1 MGENFDHKVYS
12 AEVVEF
18 VTVAKEFCAFI
29 EQFSEYDVKD
39 FLERSRK
46 FIPLLYLKGV
56 LLPTAESDAY
66 LETEKFVT
74 EQDWNYLREGLR
86 TLLAQYDEY
95 AEDFVDRLHETDDP
109 QAGSISENFADIY
122 SALKDFLIAYREGL
136 LEVMNEALWDL
147 KDSFDLYWGKA
158 LVNSL
163 RVIHNLLAGEIDA
176 DLDLNNTNS
185 PDMNKSFIGRRQDD
199 LRGE

>member
-1 MGENFDHKVYS
+1 M
-12 AEVVEF
+12 
-18 VTVAKEFCAFI
+18 
-29 EQFSEYDVKD
+29 
-39 FLERSRK
+39 
-46 FIPLLYLKGV
+46 
-56 LLPTAESDAY
+56 
-66 LETEKFVT
+66 
-74 EQDWNYLREGLR
+74 
-86 TLLAQYDEY
+86 
-95 AEDFVDRLHETDDP
+95 DRLHETDDP

-136 LEVMNEALWDL
+136 QEVMNEALWDL